1 MKMMDSFLMELPN
14 RGGEIILPLFFV
26 NMRLLRYEGHKVV
39 ISPEAL
45 ALKPFRKIWER
56 DKSQDKNRALS
67 ELAFIYFFCDPRSE
81 YMIILDEET
90 RMEEI
95 KKGEGLRDSWTPDK
109 ALLDAMELFK
119 KMTMT
124 TSAALLEDARA
135 AVEKIR
141 LQLRDLSF
149 SEVEPAK
156 MPKAIKDASDA
167 LTRVPDL
174 IEALQ
179 KAEKSLNMEILENAR
194 MRGAGEKKIFEDNLE

>member
-1 MKMMDSFLMELPN
+1 
-14 RGGEIILPLFFV
+14 
-26 NMRLLRYEGHKVV
+26 
-39 ISPEAL
+39 
-45 ALKPFRKIWER
+45 
-56 DKSQDKNRALS
+56 
-67 ELAFIYFFCDPRSE
+67 
-81 YMIILDEET
+81 
-90 RMEEI
+90 
-95 KKGEGLRDSWTPDK
+95 
-109 ALLDAMELFK
+109 
-119 KMTMT
+119 MT

-149 SEVEPAK
+149 SEVAPAK